1 MHILLAAA
9 EIRTHSLQNYEFE
22 QTGAP
27 ATAAMKSCTI
37 SSNFSWGNLDIKT
50 KNGWRKKAQVLR
62 DTFLT
67 CICWSHMCAGTPGCR
82 TTPFLVKKILS
93 TIFRKFAK

>member
-1 MHILLAAA
+1 MHILLGAT
-9 EIRTHSLQNYEFE
+9 EIRTCGLQNYAFLE
-22 QTGAP
+22 TCAP

-37 SSNFSWGNLDIKT
+37 FSNFTWGNLDIKT